1 MPYIEVKVTGAL
13 TDAQKNA
20 IKRGLGEKIG
30 LIPNKKESVL
40 MVDISENHT
49 MYFGGEARDLAFV
62 DADIQG

>member
-30 LIPNKKESVL
+30 LIPNKKESA
-40 MVDISENHT
+40 IKTKASS
-49 MYFGGEARDLAFV
+49 LA
-62 DADIQG
+62 